1 MPGIPDHAPSRLREH
16 LVSPTRCSTRGTAR
30 RVYPGDASRG
40 EGIRWRRPIPAARKP
55 SHPGG
60 HEVPRRNGVPASGS
74 QLTGRL
80 RSGQR
85 RGGGCWCRSRQSPP
99 VVAIAGALVGVKLT
113 SAPPAGGESVAPA
126 AVVRQITTVR
136 PRCWHG
142 STAAGRPRCFRRS
155 GHPGGRWPSAENRR
169 SCSSA
174 KSPARS
180 ARPSAGRW
188 PSPWPTSAR
197 GVTLAPPSPQPP
209 TSTRTPPHSPSAPPA
224 TEARN

>member
-1 MPGIPDHAPSRLREH
+1 MAKTHPGRAKAKSPRRPRGPQAKRRARE
-16 LVSPTRCSTRGTAR
+16 RIAADRAAQKRAEAR
-30 RVYPGDASRG
+30 RRLLVPIASV
-40 EGIRWRRPIPAARKP
+40 AARR
-55 SHPGG
+55 GD
-60 HEVPRRNGVPASGS
+60 RR
-74 QLTGRL
+74 
-80 RSGQR
+80 
-85 RGGGCWCRSRQSPP
+85 
-99 VVAIAGALVGVKLT
+99 ALVGVKLT